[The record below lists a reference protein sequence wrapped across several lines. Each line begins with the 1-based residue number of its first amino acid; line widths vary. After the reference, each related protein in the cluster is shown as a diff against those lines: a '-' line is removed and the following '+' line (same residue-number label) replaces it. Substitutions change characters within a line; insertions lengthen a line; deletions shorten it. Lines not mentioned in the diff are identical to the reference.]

1 MEDIFEKLEQIKNNY
16 EPNLDLANNV
26 IQKINQR
33 ESTVTFKK
41 PTPKWVWCVV
51 CAVLVAIAFAVIM
64 SVHFTKS
71 DTKITIY
78 SAESIEFEKI
88 DDLENFI
95 NENDLD
101 CRYFDNKNAFNN
113 IALIKDTRKNAYF
126 IQTFEGIGEN
136 GFDNVELK
144 VVLLQNSEFEFY
156 NDFNNLEEILSV
168 SEIEIKY
175 NFEIVVLNN
184 SFQYKAKFIFED
196 KQYFLEID
204 TYDSGTEVLEKY
216 IKQLIN

>member
-16 EPNLDLANNV
+16 EPNPDLANNV

-33 ESTVTFKK
+33 EATVTFKK
-41 PTPKWVWCVV
+41 PTPKWVWYVV

-78 SAESIEFEKI
+78 AAENIVTDKI
-88 DDLENFI
+88 DNLQDFVSYNDLKFRFFKENNSANFI
-95 NENDLD
+95 A
-101 CRYFDNKNAFNN
+101 RV
-113 IALIKDTRKNAYF
+113 KDTGELAYI
-126 IQTFEGIGEN
+126 IQNFDGIGN
-136 GFDNVELK
+136 SGFDYIDLK
-144 VVLLQNSEFEFY
+144 VVLLPNSEFEFY
-156 NDFNNLEEILSV
+156 SGFNELTENIAVLGLNVDFSCDIDVLSQ
-168 SEIEIKY
+168 I
-175 NFEIVVLNN
+175 NH
-184 SFQYKAKFIFED
+184 YKAKFIFED

>member
-1 MEDIFEKLEQIKNNY
+1 M
-16 EPNLDLANNV
+16 
-26 IQKINQR
+26 
-33 ESTVTFKK
+33 
-41 PTPKWVWCVV
+41 
-51 CAVLVAIAFAVIM
+51 
-64 SVHFTKS
+64 
-71 DTKITIY
+71 
-78 SAESIEFEKI
+78 
-88 DDLENFI
+88 
-95 NENDLD
+95 D

>member
-16 EPNLDLANNV
+16 EPNPDLANNV

-33 ESTVTFKK
+33 EATVTFKK
-41 PTPKWVWCVV
+41 PIPQWVWYVV

-101 CRYFDNKNAFNN
+101 CRYFDNKDAFNN
-113 IALIKDTRKNAYF
+113 IALIKDTRKNAYL
-126 IQTFEGIGEN
+126 IQTVYCIGES
-136 GFDNVELK
+136 GFDSIELK
-144 VVLLQNSEFEFY
+144 VVLLKNAEFEFY
-156 NDFNNLEEILSV
+156 SEFALATEQTVVSGVNVFYQISETIDQNNI
-168 SEIEIKY
+168 
-175 NFEIVVLNN
+175 
-184 SFQYKAKFIFED
+184 KAKFVFED